1 MGAKFYRANYN
12 SKKIRK
18 RFSQTRT
25 WFRTLK
31 WVCYHAHPTLI
42 AGHPFK
48 GGWIASTGFL
58 ANPEM
63 ARFQISSPFLFSPPN
78 PQKTP
83 SNNLQI
89 SGESPSFASFFSA
102 YFGLDSIQ
110 IKDQKCGKVL
120 ANMKRCFYNHP
131 SNPVDACAFHIDG
144 FKRMTCANN

>member
-48 GGWIASTGFL
+48 GGWISSIGQL

-63 ARFQISSPFLFSPPN
+63 ARFQINSPFLFAPPN
-78 PQKTP
+78 PAKEPGSFFPTCTFGTP
-83 SNNLQI
+83 S
-89 SGESPSFASFFSA
+89 F
-102 YFGLDSIQ
+102 
-110 IKDQKCGKVL
+110 
-120 ANMKRCFYNHP
+120 
-131 SNPVDACAFHIDG
+131 
-144 FKRMTCANN
+144 